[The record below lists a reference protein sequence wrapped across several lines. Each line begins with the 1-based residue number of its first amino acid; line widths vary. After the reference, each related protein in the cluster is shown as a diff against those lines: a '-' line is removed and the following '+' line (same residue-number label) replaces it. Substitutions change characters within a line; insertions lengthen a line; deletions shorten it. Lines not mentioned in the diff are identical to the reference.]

1 MINKQAERGKFIK
14 INTVY
19 GVRWAI
25 VSARQAL
32 DGQVNCPTWRYL
44 DGIGRLKG
52 ADINTPKNT
61 KLLEC
66 EIQMK

>member
-44 DGIGRLKG
+44 DSIGRLKG
-52 ADINTPKNT
+52 ADINYIHRKTRNYSNVKY
-61 KLLEC
+61 K
-66 EIQMK
+66 

>member
-1 MINKQAERGKFIK
+1 VRG
-14 INTVY
+14 
-19 GVRWAI
+19 AI
-25 VSARQAL
+25 VSARQAF

-52 ADINTPKNT
+52 TDINTPKNT

>member
-25 VSARQAL
+25 VSARQAF

-52 ADINTPKNT
+52 ADIN
-61 KLLEC
+61 
-66 EIQMK
+66 